1 MTYPISIHGP
11 KYEKEIGAPITT
23 QSEYLMRYSEWL
35 YNTNGY
41 SICRAA
47 YRARNA
53 VYLLARPGNHV
64 LEEKYFPIIGLYFS
78 VKIHKR

>member
-1 MTYPISIHGP
+1 MIVI
-11 KYEKEIGAPITT
+11 
-23 QSEYLMRYSEWL
+23 
-35 YNTNGY
+35 GY

-64 LEEKYFPIIGLYFS
+64 LEEKYFPIIGNENGFVMDNVNS
-78 VKIHKR
+78 VLDFV

>member
-1 MTYPISIHGP
+1 
-11 KYEKEIGAPITT
+11 
-23 QSEYLMRYSEWL
+23 MRYSEWL

-53 VYLLARPGNHV
+53 VYLLARPGKHI
-64 LEEKYFPIIGLYFS
+64 LEEKHFPIIGNENGFVMDN
-78 VKIHKR
+78 VKSILDFV